1 MKNTKSVNKP
11 VNVKLFEQP
20 EPLPSIDMQ
29 IEYLRAIRK
38 FNFKYYRDKGEL
50 SMIYAIE
57 QSLLA
62 AKLSLC

>member
-1 MKNTKSVNKP
+1 MGRKITVNKSI
-11 VNVKLFEQP
+11 NVKLFEQANT
-20 EPLPSIDMQ
+20 LPSIDMQ
-29 IEYLRAIRK
+29 IEFLRTIRK
-38 FNFKYYRDKGEL
+38 FNFKHYYDKGEL